1 MKRLIATVLLFV
13 SLLSLSACVEISFP
27 SGGEKKETIDR
38 QTFLMERSWGE
49 AGGRQEQIAFTDIEY
64 TNTYYRT
71 KISGK
76 LFYCADDDPDSYEI
90 VEQEVNFRQE
100 HGAIWS
106 ATVSVERLGEITVYA
121 HRLGD
126 GYISEAEYQFDG
138 VTMTAIEYRYYREI
152 NSLFYANQTYFLYE

>member
-1 MKRLIATVLLFV
+1 MKSLNKKSIFVKSTVQL
-13 SLLSLSACVEISFP
+13 
-27 SGGEKKETIDR
+27 
-38 QTFLMERSWGE
+38 
-49 AGGRQEQIAFTDIEY
+49 
-64 TNTYYRT
+64 
-71 KISGK
+71 
-76 LFYCADDDPDSYEI
+76 
-90 VEQEVNFRQE
+90 
-100 HGAIWS
+100 WS